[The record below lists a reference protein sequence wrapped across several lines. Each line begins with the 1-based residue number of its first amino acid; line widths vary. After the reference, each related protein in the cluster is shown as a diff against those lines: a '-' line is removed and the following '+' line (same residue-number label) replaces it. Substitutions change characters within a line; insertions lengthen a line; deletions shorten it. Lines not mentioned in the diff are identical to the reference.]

1 MENLINNTITYT
13 FDIKIAKEYG
23 VNEAIFISNMK
34 YWIFKNIA
42 NNKNYFDGKHWTYNS
57 KRAFLEIFPFWTEQ
71 TLKTTIKHLVERGV
85 LVIGN
90 YNKNP
95 YDRTNWYAF
104 VDETMWIDC
113 NYPIDRLKL
122 TNGEVNTNQPIPN
135 NKPNNKPNKKEID
148 KEKDADATT
157 ALIERFVNRW
167 NNGIA
172 SGYDVPKIRDVSDER
187 RSKLLDRMKQAK
199 SYYPDKDEVEAIFKV
214 IANAFENSRF
224 LRGENSARFKFG
236 IDFVLQKSSFI
247 KMYEGNY
254 NDRE

>member
-148 KEKDADATT
+148 KEKQYLLFNE
-157 ALIERFVNRW
+157 LINKYPNLKEPMDRWLKYKKEKKENYTDIGLEDCIEKLNRLSGGDKNLAMDIVKQSTS
-167 NNGIA
+167 NNW
-172 SGYDVPKIRDVSDER
+172 SGLFPLKDNYKKQPQMIIPKDMSIYDV
-187 RSKLLDRMKQAK
+187 
-199 SYYPDKDEVEAIFKV
+199 DKDPFEV
-214 IANAFENSRF
+214 
-224 LRGENSARFKFG
+224 
-236 IDFVLQKSSFI
+236 
-247 KMYEGNY
+247 
-254 NDRE
+254 